1 MDDLNKLS
9 SFKFDKDQKNII
21 IDLLLSDIFNR
32 HGINEEKL
40 KNLSPEKKQQIKS
53 IVSEIQSQVNNYLD
67 WKGVN
72 IWTKNVIQMKI
83 KSGVH

>member
-1 MDDLNKLS
+1 MDDLNKFS

-40 KNLSPEKKQQIKS
+40 KIYHRKKQQIKS

-67 WKGVN
+67 
-72 IWTKNVIQMKI
+72 
-83 KSGVH
+83 

>member
-1 MDDLNKLS
+1 
-9 SFKFDKDQKNII
+9 QKNII

-67 WKGVN
+67 
-72 IWTKNVIQMKI
+72 
-83 KSGVH
+83 

>member
-1 MDDLNKLS
+1 
-9 SFKFDKDQKNII
+9 
-21 IDLLLSDIFNR
+21 IFNR

-67 WKGVN
+67 
-72 IWTKNVIQMKI
+72 
-83 KSGVH
+83 

>member
-1 MDDLNKLS
+1 MDDLNKFS

-40 KNLSPEKKQQIKS
+40 KKFITRKKAA
-53 IVSEIQSQVNNYLD
+53 N
-67 WKGVN
+67 
-72 IWTKNVIQMKI
+72 
-83 KSGVH
+83 

>member
-1 MDDLNKLS
+1 MDDLNKFS
-9 SFKFDKDQKNII
+9 SFKFDKDRKNII

-40 KNLSPEKKQQIKS
+40 KIYHQKKQQIKS

-67 WKGVN
+67 
-72 IWTKNVIQMKI
+72 
-83 KSGVH
+83 

>member
-1 MDDLNKLS
+1 MDDLNKFS

-40 KNLSPEKKQQIKS
+40 KIYRQKKQQIKS

-67 WKGVN
+67 
-72 IWTKNVIQMKI
+72 
-83 KSGVH
+83 

>member
-1 MDDLNKLS
+1 MDDLNKFS

-21 IDLLLSDIFNR
+21 IDLLQTNFFNR
-32 HGINEEKL
+32 HLINEKKK

-67 WKGVN
+67 
-72 IWTKNVIQMKI
+72 
-83 KSGVH
+83 